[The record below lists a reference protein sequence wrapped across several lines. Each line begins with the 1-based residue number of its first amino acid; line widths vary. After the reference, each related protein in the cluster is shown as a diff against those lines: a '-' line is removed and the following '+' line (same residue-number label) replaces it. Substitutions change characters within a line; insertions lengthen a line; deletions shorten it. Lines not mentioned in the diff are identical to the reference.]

1 MIWQFENKTNLHL
14 SLFPGPGQRR
24 QEEQAVKEGGLRVEC
39 LEFILLFWSNCNLH
53 FCIIMSSIE
62 ELKYKRLHIIK
73 NADQKIQSYKE
84 VKWSENW
91 FSCSF
96 ANEGN
101 AFSCGIAWLLDL
113 NFWDLIKLSKA
124 RSWSEAR
131 SFKLESTISALQRVL
146 SEQNLG
152 VEVRFHPT
160 RRFFGSFD
168 KYENSLL
175 IFAIKQTDVL
185 LTSYQRFSKML
196 RSRGFKK
203 IQHTQTWFSN
213 FENFRLSP
221 WNERG
226 KKAWLTEGVCPIKLT
241 TQSPYCC
248 VVVIS

>member
-1 MIWQFENKTNLHL
+1 MPI
-14 SLFPGPGQRR
+14 R
-24 QEEQAVKEGGLRVEC
+24 
-39 LEFILLFWSNCNLH
+39 
-53 FCIIMSSIE
+53 
-62 ELKYKRLHIIK
+62 
-73 NADQKIQSYKE
+73 SYKE

-101 AFSCGIAWLLDL
+101 TFSCGIAWLLDL
-113 NFWDLIKLSKA
+113 NFWDLIKISKA

-131 SFKLESTISALQRVL
+131 SFKLGSTICALQRVL

-152 VEVRFHPT
+152 VKVRFHPT

-203 IQHTQTWFSN
+203 IQHTQACFFSMTISV
-213 FENFRLSP
+213 FLFLSFFP
-221 WNERG
+221 NERG
-226 KKAWLTEGVCPIKLT
+226 KKAWLTEGLSVGDGYLI
-241 TQSPYCC
+241 
-248 VVVIS
+248 